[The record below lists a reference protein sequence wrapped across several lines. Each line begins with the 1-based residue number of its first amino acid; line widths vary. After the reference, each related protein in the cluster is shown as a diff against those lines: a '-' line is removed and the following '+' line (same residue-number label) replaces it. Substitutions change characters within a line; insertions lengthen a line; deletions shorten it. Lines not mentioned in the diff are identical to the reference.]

1 MLLLQ
6 NGLKNITVKIFK
18 EQKKFEDRLQQL
30 QNLEVNHKEN
40 EILTLLCDISL

>member
-1 MLLLQ
+1 M
-6 NGLKNITVKIFK
+6 GIHKNSPYEYQGIFK